1 MSVLAEIFYWL
12 LNMSIENILSY
23 KKLTVLSS
31 LAFGALLTA
40 VAFVLITNAAGG

>member
-1 MSVLAEIFYWL
+1 
-12 LNMSIENILSY
+12 MSIENILSY